1 MPAAAARAREA
12 LARGALKAGLA
23 LTRARAMVARATR
36 RALYGKLP
44 VYLRDRKEAWAAEAE
59 AKRQAELEAAG
70 CPRGHRLMPEAERL
84 ETLALMRAAHV
95 EAQDALQRMPLRVEI
110 PSAVR
115 KKQELEAKVAKL
127 EEALKV
133 FQRPR
138 VYVKIDA

>member
-1 MPAAAARAREA
+1 MAE
-12 LARGALKAGLA
+12 
-23 LTRARAMVARATR
+23 RARAADVDPAQPLPKA
-36 RALYGKLP
+36 ADYGRLP
-44 VYLRDRKEAWAAEAE
+44 GYLRDRKEAWAAEAE

-84 ETLALMRAAHV
+84 ETLALMRAACD

-115 KKQELEAKVAKL
+115 KKQELEAKVNKL

-138 VYVKIDA
+138 VFVKIDA